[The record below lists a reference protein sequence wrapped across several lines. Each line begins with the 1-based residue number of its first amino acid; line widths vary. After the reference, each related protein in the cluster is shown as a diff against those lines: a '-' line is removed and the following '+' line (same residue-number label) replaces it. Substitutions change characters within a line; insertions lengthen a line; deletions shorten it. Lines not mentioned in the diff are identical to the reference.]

1 MKKRITSLLLTLVM
15 VLSLVPLS
23 AVPAMA
29 ADGSDGTAATDPPV
43 IKSKW
48 AYNPDPEWVGVNNR
62 NGDYEGLRSL
72 ENLLESSINNHI
84 PLFIQL
90 GSDIKCYNDSGFYRL
105 IEVNGCKHLD
115 LNGHTVFYSVD
126 DHHEDYGDFFITV
139 KEGAELHLYDS
150 KGGGGINF
158 DAQLGSS
165 DIKLQRNLIQVE
177 EGGTLFVNGVKLEAG
192 RSKEIHGRWEE
203 WHGDDSYYG
212 NIRHLVTGNAIY
224 LNSGSQC
231 VINGGEFYG
240 RGVGKAAIYVSAH
253 NVSLVINDG
262 YFKGNSGAEGLRY
275 LNGNSNTNI
284 AYINS
289 ASFDTH
295 KNDRLLY
302 MYDSSI
308 VSSDDGSFTYGKYG
322 YAIAA
327 SDSGG
332 LVYNPA
338 AKVSESGEGG
348 SKNSRHRITVTLPS
362 AGVGD
367 SFSLEYPGWD
377 TFNPNSEVPR
387 YVYIDADTFT
397 PYFKGQEHHLNQDY
411 NPDTEYYMQVRWQIF
426 DKDGN
431 PVSNELQ
438 STSREGFDDLNKEMS
453 LHLFRDPDDLNSLPD
468 LKYGENYTLRC
479 TLKEA
484 WIGAEEH
491 IFESSAEHKFIVSEI
506 DPSYIQF
513 QLTDVR
519 QVMGKSDFTLEV
531 KGDDWLTDETIKPLE
546 NRAYIFG
553 YGSGYDLTP
562 LASILVSNKDQW
574 TTLQDIPEGPQTI
587 TGVLTG
593 FDERGVSHAVF
604 DAQGVFVMPRIQ
616 YHGLGTA
623 DFVEPS
629 DNTITFT
636 PNSQGKYP
644 QISLRAITVDKLQA
658 AGLTAADVRWERF
671 NEYTGKWVVIQGN
684 NVEGVTVET
693 STGYLMLADSRSGS
707 YRASVEYKGKRW
719 YSPVLTING
728 RDYSTGQK
736 MTVTVDSPLM
746 EANKDLSAN
755 LTYTPDRNS
764 GSFGVRWYPGVLV
777 YEGSVPQSFYDHLAA
792 LANKTGYGAERQDDG
807 GIYVRMYNSCITL
820 DPKTCKLTQAPA
832 IANYTAQSVMVPG
845 TYTLIP
851 CARIELS
858 SGNFVPELVKAN
870 PITLKVDKRFTG
882 MDISVDGM
890 NATNGT
896 GTSVENAPIYTMNE
910 TVNKV
915 RLGYLGTPNDASYLT
930 GTATWTSS
938 DESIATV
945 DANGNLIA
953 WKPGTV
959 TITMNYSAAIDT
971 KRGTE
976 YLNFTRYLK
985 VTVPIAEV
993 KFSAPDWT
1001 SYIGQNYSDVQLKD
1015 VYARS
1020 FNGDWQNGSDYLK
1033 NRIYHMSL
1041 FEGASTVYPDQT
1053 QVKYNDNYYMRFEL
1067 QPQSGYQFPLKT
1079 TYVSS
1084 NGKEFVYETNEY
1096 TLKSTGMDSSAVDTA
1111 FNLGY
1116 LPRGEWD
1123 TGTMQTPSDCKLTI
1137 PYNLKTI
1144 RDPNTVYVD
1153 LVAVETVEP
1162 REGDLRY
1169 AGDLPENDEDMQEA
1183 VDRYPNTMDVRVLT
1197 LIGETTQDGSP
1208 LLSGYSRNHK
1218 LSTLQGS
1225 GTPYTPLDKDELTS
1239 DGDAMEFYQ
1248 TFVDDSWTYD
1258 REKLET
1264 TRYEAGTYAHELKIY
1279 LANQSAD
1286 GTKYYFSPDV
1296 RVLVN
1301 GHEVQ
1306 LIDGYGDPGYKGNSL
1321 QLAYYFVSDPRPS
1334 LINGTISG
1342 LNTPV
1347 TGALAQTADDLT
1359 VTGRDSAGV
1368 TNDKMYVSGLAWF
1381 IDAND
1386 NGVLDE
1392 GERCTPEN
1400 GFTQDGRFMGGKKY
1414 SAFVTLSV
1422 EAEDGRINNT
1432 AFTLKLDGIDAPLST
1447 SQAQGVYTFP
1457 ETEIVGYGVSGNVES
1472 FNSGTDEVTIQL
1484 IESGTTEAAYELILS
1499 NGANGTVSGNKIT
1512 QSFTINDVA
1521 PGTYDLVVMKSAHL
1535 KYTIT
1540 GVTVG
1545 SEDLDLTQNPN
1556 ERISLIQML
1565 YGDVTQNGIINLD
1578 DINLIQNAANYNKVV
1593 SAARDAICDLNGN
1606 GTINLDDLNII
1617 QNAANYNKSATNNCT
1632 VSYTAP

>member
-1 MKKRITSLLLTLVM
+1 M
-15 VLSLVPLS
+15 
-23 AVPAMA
+23 
-29 ADGSDGTAATDPPV
+29 

-62 NGDYEGLRSL
+62 NGDREGLEGLGR
-72 ENLLESSINNHI
+72 LLESSINNHI
-84 PLFIQL
+84 PVFIQL
-90 GSDIKCYNDSGFYRL
+90 TSDIKYYNDSSFSRL
-105 IEVNGCKHLD
+105 MEVNGCKHLD

-126 DHHEDYGDFFITV
+126 DHRESEDRYFITV
-139 KEGAELHLYDS
+139 KKGAELHLYDS
-150 KGGGGINF
+150 KGGGGIYF
-158 DAQLGSS
+158 DAQLWSS
-165 DIKLQRNLIQVE
+165 DIKLRRNLIQVE
-177 EGGTLFVNGVKLEAG
+177 EGGALFVNGVKLEAG
-192 RSKEIHGRWEE
+192 RSKEIHGRWDE
-203 WHGDDSYYG
+203 WHGADSYYG

-224 LNSGSQC
+224 LDYGSQC

-240 RGVGKAAIYVSAH
+240 RGVGKAAIYVAH
-253 NVSLVINDG
+253 SGVSLVINDG
-262 YFKGNSGAEGLRY
+262 YFKGNSGADGLRY
-275 LNGNSNTNI
+275 YNGSSNTNI

-289 ASFDTH
+289 AGFDTH

-308 VSSDDGSFTYGKYG
+308 LSSDDGSFTYGKYG
-322 YAIAA
+322 NAVKNFG
-327 SDSGG
+327 SGG

-348 SKNSRHRITVTLPS
+348 SKNSRHRITVTPPS
-362 AGVGD
+362 AGD

-431 PVSNELQ
+431 PVSNELGD
-438 STSREGFDDLNKEMS
+438 TSREGFDDLSKAMS
-453 LHLFRDPDDLNSLPD
+453 LHLFRDPDDLNSPPD

-506 DPSYIQF
+506 DPRYIQF

-531 KGDDWLTDETIKPLE
+531 KGDDWLASETIKPLE

-593 FDERGVSHAVF
+593 FDERGVSHTVF

-616 YHGLGTA
+616 YKGAGAA
-623 DFVEPS
+623 DFEEPS
-629 DNTITFT
+629 NNTIDC
-636 PNSQGKYP
+636 QGTYAKMG
-644 QISLRAITVDKLQA
+644 LRAIPKEKLQA

-671 NEYTGKWVVIQGN
+671 NEYTGKWVVIEGN
-684 NVEGVTVET
+684 NVEGVTVQT

-746 EANKDLSAN
+746 EANNDYSAN

-777 YEGSVPQSFYDHLAA
+777 YEGSVPQPFYDHLAA

-807 GIYVRMYNSCITL
+807 GIYVRMSGSCVTL

-832 IANYTAQSVMVPG
+832 IVYYRDTMVPG

-858 SGNFVPELVKAN
+858 SGSFVPELVTAN
-870 PITLKVDKRFTG
+870 PITLTVDKRFTG

-896 GTSVENAPIYTMNE
+896 GTSADNAPIYTMDE

-1041 FEGASTVYPDQT
+1041 FEGASTVYPNET
-1053 QVKYNDNYYMRFEL
+1053 QVKYNDNYYMLFEL

-1079 TYVSS
+1079 TYVSRD
-1084 NGKEFVYETNEY
+1084 GTEFVYETNEY

-1169 AGDLPENDEDMQEA
+1169 AGDLPENDEDMQKA
-1183 VDRYPNTMDVRVLT
+1183 VNHYPNTMDVRVLT
-1197 LIGETTQDGSP
+1197 LSGETAQDGTS
-1208 LLSGYSRNHK
+1208 LFSSSSRTHK
-1218 LSTLQGS
+1218 ISTLQ
-1225 GTPYTPLDKDELTS
+1225 D
-1239 DGDAMEFYQ
+1239 Q
-1248 TFVDDSWTYD
+1248 
-1258 REKLET
+1258 RQ
-1264 TRYEAGTYAHELKIY
+1264 R
-1279 LANQSAD
+1279 
-1286 GTKYYFSPDV
+1286 
-1296 RVLVN
+1296 R
-1301 GHEVQ
+1301 
-1306 LIDGYGDPGYKGNSL
+1306 
-1321 QLAYYFVSDPRPS
+1321 
-1334 LINGTISG
+1334 
-1342 LNTPV
+1342 
-1347 TGALAQTADDLT
+1347 
-1359 VTGRDSAGV
+1359 
-1368 TNDKMYVSGLAWF
+1368 
-1381 IDAND
+1381 
-1386 NGVLDE
+1386 NGVL
-1392 GERCTPEN
+1392 P
-1400 GFTQDGRFMGGKKY
+1400 
-1414 SAFVTLSV
+1414 
-1422 EAEDGRINNT
+1422 
-1432 AFTLKLDGIDAPLST
+1432 
-1447 SQAQGVYTFP
+1447 
-1457 ETEIVGYGVSGNVES
+1457 
-1472 FNSGTDEVTIQL
+1472 
-1484 IESGTTEAAYELILS
+1484 
-1499 NGANGTVSGNKIT
+1499 
-1512 QSFTINDVA
+1512 
-1521 PGTYDLVVMKSAHL
+1521 DLFRGL
-1535 KYTIT
+1535 
-1540 GVTVG
+1540 
-1545 SEDLDLTQNPN
+1545 
-1556 ERISLIQML
+1556 
-1565 YGDVTQNGIINLD
+1565 
-1578 DINLIQNAANYNKVV
+1578 
-1593 SAARDAICDLNGN
+1593 
-1606 GTINLDDLNII
+1606 
-1617 QNAANYNKSATNNCT
+1617 
-1632 VSYTAP
+1632 

>member
-1 MKKRITSLLLTLVM
+1 MKTKKRSKIVSLLLALSMLVGM
-15 VLSLVPLS
+15 VPLS
-23 AVPAMA
+23 VIPAMA
-29 ADGSDGTAATDPPV
+29 AGGSDGTETIDPSVIPVMAADGTDSTETIDPPV

-62 NGDYEGLRSL
+62 NGDDEGLRSL
-72 ENLLESSINNHI
+72 ESLLESSINNHI

-90 GSDIKCYNDSGFYRL
+90 TSDIKRYNDSSFNRL

-126 DHHEDYGDFFITV
+126 DHRESEDRYFITV
-139 KEGAELHLYDS
+139 KKGAELHLYDS

-158 DAQLGSS
+158 DAKLWSS

-212 NIRHLVTGNAIY
+212 NIRHLVTGTAIY
-224 LNSGSQC
+224 LDSGSQC

-240 RGVGKAAIYVSAH
+240 RGTNEAAIYVTSPD
-253 NVSLVINDG
+253 VSLVINDG
-262 YFKGNSGAEGLRY
+262 YFKGNSGADGLRY

-289 ASFDTH
+289 AGFDTH

-302 MYDSSI
+302 MYDYSI
-308 VSSDDGSFTYGKYG
+308 GSSDDGSFTYGKYG
-322 YAIAA
+322 NAVKNFG
-327 SDSGG
+327 SSG

-362 AGVGD
+362 AGD

-438 STSREGFDDLNKEMS
+438 STSREGFDDLNKAMS
-453 LHLFRDPDDLNSLPD
+453 LHLFRDSDDLNSLPD

-491 IFESSAEHKFIVSEI
+491 IIESSAEHKFIVSEI

-593 FDERGVSHAVF
+593 FDERGVSHAIF

-658 AGLTAADVRWERF
+658 AGLTTANVRWERF

-684 NVEGVTVET
+684 NVEGVTVQT

-746 EANKDLSAN
+746 EANKDYSAN

-792 LANKTGYGAERQDDG
+792 LANKTGYGAEWQDDG

-832 IANYTAQSVMVPG
+832 IASYTAQSVMVPG

-896 GTSVENAPIYTMNE
+896 GTSAENAPIYTMNE

-1041 FEGASTVYPDQT
+1041 FEGASTVYPDKT
-1053 QVKYNDNYYMRFEL
+1053 QVKYNDNYYMLFEL

-1153 LVAVETVEP
+1153 LVAIETAEP

-1169 AGDLPENDEDMQEA
+1169 AGDLPENDEDMQKA
-1183 VDRYPNTMDVRVLT
+1183 VNYYPNAMDVRVLT
-1197 LIGETTQDGSP
+1197 LSGETAQDGTS
-1208 LLSGYSRNHK
+1208 LFSSSSRTHK
-1218 LSTLQGS
+1218 ISTPQGS
-1225 GTPYTPLDKDELTS
+1225 GTPYTPLDKNELTS
-1239 DGDAMEFYQ
+1239 DSDGMEFYQ
-1248 TFVDDSWTYD
+1248 TFFVDYSSLEGWKYD

-1264 TRYEAGTYAHELKIY
+1264 TRYEAGTYAHELEIY

-1301 GHEVQ
+1301 GREVQ
-1306 LIDGYGDPGYKGNSL
+1306 LIDTYGNPGYKGNSL
-1321 QLAYYFVSDPRPS
+1321 KLGYYFSSDSRPS
-1334 LINGTISG
+1334 LISGTIKG
-1342 LNTPV
+1342 LNAPV

-1359 VTGRDSAGV
+1359 VTGSDSAGAP
-1368 TNDKMYVSGLAWF
+1368 NDKMYVSGLIWF
-1381 IDAND
+1381 IDANG

-1392 GERCTPEN
+1392 GERCAPEN
-1400 GFTQDGRFMGGKKY
+1400 TQDGRFMGGKKY

-1432 AFTLKLDGIDAPLST
+1432 AFTLKLDGIDTPLST

-1484 IESGTTEAAYELILS
+1484 IEQGQ
-1499 NGANGTVSGNKIT
+1499 SGNKFT
-1512 QSFTINDVA
+1512 ASYSFSDV
-1521 PGTYDLVVMKSAHL
+1521 PSGTYTMKVIKSKHVTRE
-1535 KYTIT
+1535 YTIT
-1540 GVTVG
+1540 VG
-1545 SEDLDLTQNPN
+1545 AEA
-1556 ERISLIQML
+1556 
-1565 YGDVTQNGIINLD
+1565 VTQDVKIHLLG
-1578 DINLIQNAANYNKVV
+1578 DINGDGKVNMKDWGAV
-1593 SAARDAICDLNGN
+1593 YAHVNETKLLTGYELKCAEVTGDGKVTMKDWNRIYAHVNE
-1606 GTINLDDLNII
+1606 
-1617 QNAANYNKSATNNCT
+1617 TN
-1632 VSYTAP
+1632 PLW